1 MTWAYQMEDLGFEPR
16 LSGSRAKSLL
26 SWSSILE
33 EGSQTDQKASK
44 EIRYMSVVVC
54 VTVVS
59 RDRFGDEVA
68 KGNWQVKHRTQHRGR
83 GNHILARC

>member
-1 MTWAYQMEDLGFEPR
+1 M
-16 LSGSRAKSLL
+16 
-26 SWSSILE
+26 
-33 EGSQTDQKASK
+33 DQKQSK
-44 EIRYMSVVVC
+44 EIRYMSIVVC

-68 KGNWQVKHRTQHRGR
+68 KGNWQVKLRTQHRGR